1 MSSAV
6 LDIRPTAARSTA
18 GRALAGPSPA
28 ERSTAGHSHARGAPR
43 LTRRG
48 RLVILSTVV
57 LTSLAIF
64 AERGSPADSSTVVHH
79 PHLATVVVTRGETVW
94 DIART
99 VSGGSDPR
107 QVVAEIEQLNSLPDA
122 GSIRVGQP
130 LFVPA
135 R

>member
-6 LDIRPTAARSTA
+6 LDVNSRLGRSSPNGRPHGSAV
-18 GRALAGPSPA
+18 
-28 ERSTAGHSHARGAPR
+28 R

-48 RLVILSTVV
+48 RLVILLTGV
-57 LTSLAIF
+57 LATLGLL
-64 AERGSPADSSTVVHH
+64 AERGGPAESTDVVHH
-79 PHLATVVVTRGETVW
+79 PHLATVVVAPGQTVW
-94 DIART
+94 DIARR

-107 QVVAEIEQLNSLPDA
+107 QVVAEIDELNSLTDA

>member
-1 MSSAV
+1 MSSTV
-6 LDIRPTAARSTA
+6 LEIRPTAGRPTW
-18 GRALAGPSPA
+18 GRA
-28 ERSTAGHSHARGAPR
+28 TAAHSHAGGTVR
-43 LTRRG
+43 LTPRG
-48 RLVILSTVV
+48 RLVILSTVI
-57 LTSLAIF
+57 LASLAVF
-64 AERGSPADSSTVVHH
+64 GERGGPADSTTVVHH
-79 PHLATVVVTRGETVW
+79 PHLATVIVTPGETVW